1 MANSTQNVPVL
12 DAQIQPEPHF
22 SSDSE
27 PEIVEVRPSSPNS
40 EPAAIAAANPA
51 FAAENIDEILIQDPV
66 TKEWNCS
73 RGFSEADWNQ
83 AYAAWVQLADSIL
96 KKYAINS
103 NPPLG

>member
-1 MANSTQNVPVL
+1 MANSTQNVPLL

-27 PEIVEVRPSSPNS
+27 PEILEVRPSSSNS

-73 RGFSEADWNQ
+73 RSFSEADWNIVLSS
-83 AYAAWVQLADSIL
+83 YPSLPL
-96 KKYAINS
+96 KIIKNI
-103 NPPLG
+103 P